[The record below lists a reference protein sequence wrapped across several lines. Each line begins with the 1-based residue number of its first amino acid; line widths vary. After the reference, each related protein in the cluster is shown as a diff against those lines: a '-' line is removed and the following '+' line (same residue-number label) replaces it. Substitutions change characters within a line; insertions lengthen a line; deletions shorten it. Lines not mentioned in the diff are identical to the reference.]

1 MSLIVREEQYENYG
15 KVLYIAN
22 EKQEMRV
29 TLDLGPRVISYN
41 LIGHKNMFCN
51 DLIRESN
58 MTDKEF
64 CDIYGSD
71 KVWYLYGGHRF
82 WISPEDYST
91 YYPDND
97 PVEYTISGNVFTFT
111 PPVQKVRGWLCQI
124 EITFDEAEAKASV
137 CHILT
142 NKSQEEKTGSIW
154 ALSVTAAG
162 GRAIMEQSKIETGF
176 LPNRTLVMWDYTNIS
191 DKRFY
196 ADKNYYALQQ
206 ETDCD
211 GPFKLGVNNTKGSV
225 ITVNNGCV
233 FKKTYNHKP
242 DGKYPDGGCSTEL
255 YTCHFMLEVESLSP
269 LYTLKPGESA
279 EHTESWCLFPEKST
293 NLEEVV
299 KYL

>member
-1 MSLIVREEQYENYG
+1 MAIIVREEQYENYG

-41 LIGHKNMFCN
+41 LIGYKNMFCN

-64 CDIYGSD
+64 TDIYGEG
-71 KVWYLYGGHRF
+71 KTWYLYGGHRF

-97 PVEYTISGNVFTFT
+97 PVKYTRNGNVFTFT
-111 PPVQKVRGWLCQI
+111 PPVQEVRGWLCEI
-124 EITFDEAEAKASV
+124 EITFDETEAKACV
-137 CHILT
+137 RHILT
-142 NKSQEEKTGSIW
+142 NKSGQEKTGSIW

-162 GRAIMEQSKIETGF
+162 GRAIMEQSKIETNF
-176 LPNRTLVMWDYTNIS
+176 LPNRTFVMWNYTNPA
-191 DKRFY
+191 DKRFFV
-196 ADKNYYALQQ
+196 DKNYYALQQ
-206 ETDCD
+206 DVNCD
-211 GPFKLGVNNTKGSV
+211 GPFKLGVNNTQGSV
-225 ITVNNGCV
+225 ITVNNGCI
-233 FKKTYNHKP
+233 FKKSYKHDL
-242 DGKYPDGGCSTEL
+242 DGIYPDGGCSTEL

-269 LYTLKPGESA
+269 LYTLKDGESK
-279 EHTESWCLFPEKST
+279 EHIEYWQLIPEKST

-299 KYL
+299 KFL

>member
-1 MSLIVREEQYENYG
+1 MSLIVKEEQYENYG

-41 LIGHKNMFCN
+41 LIGYKNMFCN

-137 CHILT
+137 RHILT

-242 DGKYPDGGCSTEL
+242 GGKYPDGGCSTEL

>member
-1 MSLIVREEQYENYG
+1 MALIVREEQYENYG

-22 EKQEMRV
+22 SNQEMRV

-41 LIGHKNMFCN
+41 LIGYKNMFCN

-64 CDIYGSD
+64 CDIYGAD

-82 WISPEDYST
+82 WISPEDFST

-97 PVEYTISGNVFTFT
+97 PVEYKQEGNVFTFT
-111 PPVQKVRGWLCQI
+111 PPVQEVRGWLCEI
-124 EITFDEAEAKASV
+124 EITFDETEAKADV
-137 CHILT
+137 RHILT
-142 NKSQEEKTGSIW
+142 NKSGKEQTGSIW

-162 GRAIMEQSKIETGF
+162 GRAIMEQSKIETNF
-176 LPNRTLVMWDYTNIS
+176 LPNRTFVMWDYTNPA

-196 ADKNYYALQQ
+196 VDKNYYALQQ
-206 ETDCD
+206 DVNCE

-225 ITVNNGCV
+225 ITVNNGCI
-233 FKKTYNHKP
+233 FKKTYNHVL
-242 DGKYPDGGCSTEL
+242 GAEYPDGGCSTEL

-269 LYTLKPGESA
+269 LYVMKNGESR
-279 EHTESWCLFPEKST
+279 EHIEHWELIGEEKT
-293 NLEEVV
+293 ALEDVT